1 MPRGDARL
9 TVGGMRTE
17 PLSHPT
23 PSEECGQARTGLAVG
38 RTRAARSSTRRAQL
52 LAERDAAR
60 AEHAVAIEQERLRAA
75 REMHDVIAH
84 RLAAI
89 LALAE
94 GAQFARAAS
103 SSATEQVAAA
113 LESIGALG
121 RDALSETR
129 GFLSGLR
136 TAGNVSPTNPDE
148 LLLRLREIS
157 PRVGADADRSGG

>member
-1 MPRGDARL
+1 
-9 TVGGMRTE
+9 MRTE
-17 PLSHPT
+17 PLSSHPA
-23 PSEECGQARTGLAVG
+23 PSEERGQARIGRRVG
-38 RTRAARSSTRRAQL
+38 RTRALRSSARRAQL

-113 LESIGALG
+113 LESIGTLS
-121 RDALSETR
+121 RDALIETR
-129 GFLSGLR
+129 GILSGLR
-136 TAGNVSPTNPDE
+136 TAGNVSPTNPGE
-148 LLLRLREIS
+148 LLLRLRAIS
-157 PRVGADADRSGG
+157 PAVGADADRSGG

>member
-1 MPRGDARL
+1 ARANCA
-9 TVGGMRTE
+9 
-17 PLSHPT
+17 
-23 PSEECGQARTGLAVG
+23 PSASARIAAKRCAITSCIS
-38 RTRAARSSTRRAQL
+38 RAARSSTRRAQL